1 MKDFLLWAR
10 RFATLYGIIMICT
23 FFMCLL
29 FNPSSELLVVSFF
42 GRIMVFT
49 LLGLVSLAVYCSK
62 EELSRTAWWFRTV
75 LHVILLEALLLP
87 LAHYWGFWHGG
98 PDILIYAAFILIAEI
113 LWRLADYGIDAK
125 TAAQINEKIRVNRLE
140 QKK

>member
-1 MKDFLLWAR
+1 
-10 RFATLYGIIMICT
+10 
-23 FFMCLL
+23 
-29 FNPSSELLVVSFF
+29 
-42 GRIMVFT
+42 MVFT